1 MYKRTDLDLI
11 KFGKTTQV
19 DQRKADAYQKKAE
32 QDNTLANLYGI
43 KCKKCSIT
51 FWISLSD
58 LGKKERCKV
67 CRY

>member
-1 MYKRTDLDLI
+1 MYKRTDLALI
-11 KFGKTTQV
+11 KFGKPTKT
-19 DQRKADAYQKKAE
+19 DQRNAE

-43 KCKKCSIT
+43 KCKKCSTT

-58 LGKKERCKV
+58 LGKKERCKG